1 MGCDL
6 WDSDFYYELI
16 ISTHTSRVGCDVY
29 GLIKFSMYSN
39 FYSHIPCGMWHF
51 ILCKNCFQYEFLL
64 THPVWDVTSFFIYVV
79 AFRKFLLT
87 HPVWDVTCPCVCRFT
102 YLCKFLLTHP
112 VWDVTFSRFISDEPR
127 RFLLTHPVWDVTD
140 NPPIFLIK
148 LIIST
153 HTSRV
158 GCDNVTGNSK
168 TVCIWF
174 LLTHPVWDVT
184 RFISYETSRS

>member
-1 MGCDL
+1 M
-6 WDSDFYYELI
+6 
-16 ISTHTSRVGCDVY
+16 
-29 GLIKFSMYSN
+29 K
-39 FYSHIPCGMWHF
+39 
-51 ILCKNCFQYEFLL
+51 FLL

-140 NPPIFLIK
+140 NTGECFATNS
-148 LIIST
+148 IST

-158 GCDNVTGNSK
+158 GCDNIVSF
-168 TVCIWF
+168 V
-174 LLTHPVWDVT
+174 V
-184 RFISYETSRS
+184 SM